1 MSRLQVRGLEAAYN
15 DDVVVRD
22 LDLTVEDGSVAA
34 ILGPSGCGK
43 TTLLRCIAGFLTPR
57 RGTITLDNRTLVDGD
72 VIVPP
77 EHRGIGVVP
86 QEGALFPH
94 LDVGRNIAFGL
105 PRGKESARRVDEL
118 LDLIG
123 MSGAARMVPA
133 ELSGGMQQRVALARA
148 LAPSPALVL
157 LDEPFSALDAG
168 LRTSLRDDV
177 RALLTLTSTTAVL
190 VTHDQEEA
198 LSFAD
203 QVSVMRDGRIVQSAP
218 PDEIYSR
225 PLDLEVARFV
235 GRLIELPGSAQ
246 AGNATTALGRVAL
259 NDRSITGDVVVAI
272 RPEQVELSADV
283 SGSGVVGSITFFGHD
298 HLIEILLPDGS
309 TVRSRRNGTP
319 TLRPGQAVSVSIT
332 GPVAAFATR

>member
-1 MSRLQVRGLEAAYN
+1 MSRLEVTSLEAAYD

-43 TTLLRCIAGFLTPR
+43 TTLLRCIAGFLKPR
-57 RGTITLDNRTLVDGD
+57 AGTIKLDDRTLVAAG
-72 VIVPP
+72 VVLPP
-77 EHRGIGVVP
+77 ERRGIGVVP

-105 PRGKESARRVDEL
+105 PRGQESRRRVDEL

-123 MSGAARMVPA
+123 MPGAHGLAPS

-148 LAPSPALVL
+148 LAPAPGLVL

-168 LRTSLRDDV
+168 LRASLRDDV
-177 RALLTLTSTTAVL
+177 RRLLNLTGTTAVL

-203 QVSVMRDGRIVQSAP
+203 QVAVMRGGRIVQSAT
-218 PDEIYSR
+218 PDEIYVR
-225 PLDLEVARFV
+225 PSDLEVARFV
-235 GRLIELPGSAQ
+235 GRLIELPGSARDGR
-246 AGNATTALGRVAL
+246 AMTSLGVVDL
-259 NDRSITGDVVVAI
+259 IDTSITGDVVVAL
-272 RPEQVELSADV
+272 RPEQIELAADGGV
-283 SGSGVVGSITFFGHD
+283 SGVVESITFFGHD
-298 HLIEILLPDGS
+298 HLIQTLLPDGS
-309 TVRSRRNGTP
+309 SVRSRRSGP
-319 TLRPGQAVSVSIT
+319 PVHRPGDTVSVIIV
-332 GPVAAFATR
+332 GPAAVFPTT